1 MVVPL
6 SMMRKIEGRAGFIHD
21 LFKDRLRVLLEKYS
35 KSLYLLSYLFG
46 FNTYMNL
53 ELMSEI
59 QAGVINLG
67 T

>member
-1 MVVPL
+1 MIYL
-6 SMMRKIEGRAGFIHD
+6 LE
-21 LFKDRLRVLLEKYS
+21 DRLRVLLGKYS

-46 FNTYMNL
+46 FKTDMNL